1 MIIILLNNNRFDRN
15 KNIQTTT
22 EQTSQISTNKSH
34 KSFSYLIVKEPFKFG
49 KSHEILLRWYIVKID
64 IVLSLCF
71 FCQCVSSNRD
81 VFSVSCTEPKYEN

>member
-22 EQTSQISTNKSH
+22 EQTSQIWTNKSQ
-34 KSFSYLIVKEPFKFG
+34 SFSYLIVKEPFKFG